1 MKRIFKWLGR
11 LIVIIIL
18 LGIGLTV
25 YSLLAPPEPPATA
38 IHGGYALV
46 KENSRSAYIIQQTEG
61 GKQDEVVPSIII
73 SYAVDGD
80 YIAAKQTEVPAS
92 EDVKPDFTTYSYWLI
107 DTKDGKIYGPIDN
120 EADFTTKCTE
130 LDLSFEEWLGT

>member
-11 LIVIIIL
+11 IIVIIIL
-18 LGIGLTV
+18 LAIGLTV

-38 IHGGYALV
+38 IRGGYALV
-46 KENSRSAYIIQQTEG
+46 KENSRSAYIVQQTES

-92 EDVKPDFTTYSYWLI
+92 EDIKPDFTTYSYWLI
-107 DTKDGKIYGPIDN
+107 DTAGGKIYGPIAS
-120 EADFTTKCTE
+120 EADFTAKCTE